1 MRKLM
6 RILRIR
12 IHTTDWLYILP
23 KVHSFLLDALD
34 AEAGEGAGHVG
45 AQLQGAH
52 SLHHQPPS

>member
-1 MRKLM
+1 M

-34 AEAGEGAGHVG
+34 AEAGEGAGHVY

-52 SLHHQPPS
+52 SLHHPQPS